1 MVILERVI
9 SEECWKQEE
18 CIGDQGDNICELKF
32 ENNTS

>member
-18 CIGDQGDNICELKF
+18 CIGDQEVEIIFVN
-32 ENNTS
+32 